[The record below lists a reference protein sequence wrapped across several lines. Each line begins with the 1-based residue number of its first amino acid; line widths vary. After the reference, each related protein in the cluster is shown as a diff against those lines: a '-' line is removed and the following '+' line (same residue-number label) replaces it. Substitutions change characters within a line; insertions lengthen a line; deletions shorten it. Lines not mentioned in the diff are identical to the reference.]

1 MALFAQTMS
10 SPLWVGLAGRAWLR
24 GFPATLAVVSYQWL
38 RALHIIFVVTW
49 FAALFYIF
57 RLYVYHVENAGKRE
71 ITDLLEVMERRLY
84 RGISTPAMVLTTVF
98 GVWLWSRGF
107 SGYLHSGWFHVKLTM
122 LVFLFGYHFYSG
134 KVRKDLA
141 AGRCRLTSRQC
152 RLINEVPT
160 VILITIVIM
169 AVVKPF

>member
-1 MALFAQTMS
+1 M
-10 SPLWVGLAGRAWLR
+10 
-24 GFPATLAVVSYQWL
+24 
-38 RALHIIFVVTW
+38 RALHVIGVVTW

-57 RLYVYHVENAGKRE
+57 RLYVYHVENRDKPE
-71 ITDLLEVMERRLY
+71 VTSLLEVMERRLY
-84 RGISTPAMVLTTVF
+84 RGICWPAMVFTTVF
-98 GVWLWSRGF
+98 GALLWSSNF
-107 SGYLHSGWFHVKLTM
+107 AGYMSSGWFHVKLTA

-141 AGRCRLTSRQC
+141 AGTYKLTSKQC

-160 VILITIVIM
+160 VLLLTIVIM